1 VARLNI
7 PERFRA
13 GLSKI
18 RELDE
23 RSVQLI
29 RDALEQ
35 PVPGFSSDE
44 DGKLPKRPSDI
55 PIEALSSVPN
65 DTEKADLRQIAD
77 AIAGLY
83 AAKAERDVGVEE
95 FADRVCDAMEALD
108 SKELRLPHAERE
120 QFRKKILTLLNA
132 DVFAIVSKARIEEGP
147 KGMVV
152 VHHLKVDYHQGSPS
166 HHQFYVT
173 LDADDLQELRRTID
187 RAEAKARALRPAV
200 RDVRLF
206 GVPKERK

>member
-1 VARLNI
+1 MARLNI

-132 DVFAIVSKARIEEGP
+132 DVFAIVSKA
-147 KGMVV
+147 
-152 VHHLKVDYHQGSPS
+152 
-166 HHQFYVT
+166 F
-173 LDADDLQELRRTID
+173 DLATEDERTFCH
-187 RAEAKARALRPAV
+187 ARVLTDLRPV
-200 RDVRLF
+200 F
-206 GVPKERK
+206 GARMKRGRRGWW